1 MEELKTKNY
10 DGTNWPYLHPKY
22 SGIHKR
28 KRHTSLLID
37 QPSVDKEFDD
47 GMLLSHR
54 AFWNYPSTLDQES
67 TITEFIG
74 VPDDLKDGLYCLNLS
89 ILI

>member
-1 MEELKTKNY
+1 MMEPTGLIYTQ
-10 DGTNWPYLHPKY
+10 
-22 SGIHKR
+22 IQ
-28 KRHTSLLID
+28 RHTRERGIRHLLID

-74 VPDDLKDGLYCLNLS
+74 VPDNLKDGLYLLNLS
-89 ILI
+89 ISNLK